1 MIGTDQNDSASVL
14 SQDQSLKSPSGKMG
28 SDLVSEDTMISKD
41 GSVIGTLKYVSQWKE
56 FSNSKE
62 EQSGYYFP
70 VILDEKYK
78 GKEITCTGTKV
89 TKAVDLEWALMLK
102 NNKKSKFTFSTDEDG
117 EILQLSFDEAT
128 FDPPVGELA
137 VAVAMGIDFSDEC
150 GKSED
155 FCSDVTIT
163 WDGINGK
170 VSGNFYKQNPTR
182 VYNIPIRID
191 DYYNEKEITIGSSDR
206 TLLWHVALKNDNPKD
221 SVVTIQCESLILARL
236 TFKDAN
242 FNEGAA
248 PEA

>member
-89 TKAVDLEWALMLK
+89 TKAVDLECSRIIRNQNLHSQPMRMAKFYNYRLMKPHL
-102 NNKKSKFTFSTDEDG
+102 
-117 EILQLSFDEAT
+117 ILQLENWRLQLQWESI
-128 FDPPVGELA
+128 LA
-137 VAVAMGIDFSDEC
+137 MNAENQKIFVAM
-150 GKSED
+150 
-155 FCSDVTIT
+155 
-163 WDGINGK
+163 
-170 VSGNFYKQNPTR
+170 
-182 VYNIPIRID
+182 
-191 DYYNEKEITIGSSDR
+191 
-206 TLLWHVALKNDNPKD
+206 
-221 SVVTIQCESLILARL
+221 
-236 TFKDAN
+236 
-242 FNEGAA
+242 
-248 PEA
+248 